1 MILFA
6 GDLRREP
13 RSAKNQKHCFDLGFS
28 SHLAPRTSFLYFSH
42 LICHLDGR
50 NQAGGTGLAAP
61 GQIVGGAVV
70 HRGPHNRQA
79 EGDIDSV
86 IKMQELERDQPLVVV
101 HADDSIVAALGGKPE
116 KGVSTVRTTG
126 IDPFVPS
133 CLDGR
138 DNELCLFI
146 AEQTAFSGMRVEGKD
161 RQAWRYETELL
172 T

>member
-1 MILFA
+1 MVSKARVLLPEPETPVITTSRSRGISTSMHFRLCSQAPLITILSTMVFFCRILAVNKMILFA

-61 GQIVGGAVV
+61 GQIVRGAVV

-79 EGDIDSV
+79 
-86 IKMQELERDQPLVVV
+86 
-101 HADDSIVAALGGKPE
+101 
-116 KGVSTVRTTG
+116 
-126 IDPFVPS
+126 
-133 CLDGR
+133 
-138 DNELCLFI
+138 
-146 AEQTAFSGMRVEGKD
+146 
-161 RQAWRYETELL
+161 
-172 T
+172 